1 LLLQLIDLLS
11 SCAWHRHAALS
22 PDHDRTEPQ
31 RSQASGRAVGT
42 AKAGIAAAL
51 VEKSVGGAENTV
63 GRRLT
68 YAQTLAKRNPQL
80 CGIAVGFLLGV
91 GK

>member
-1 LLLQLIDLLS
+1 MTAPS
-11 SCAWHRHAALS
+11 RN
-22 PDHDRTEPQ
+22 
-31 RSQASGRAVGT
+31 GRRRV
-42 AKAGIAAAL
+42 AAL